1 MIMKQKLSIC
11 DSVKLYTKFL
21 ILNTI
26 INNMGCNMKEKPEIV
41 KILKQEE
48 LNGQLGTTVLEEKQY
63 KYFPSPE
70 SKNDEKNNVNE
81 IDKYKNFNSQTDAKN
96 TLKTLINLISDPVV
110 VVDKK
115 GKFLEISERVED
127 LTGVSRDQLLGSNF
141 MSVDFLTAKSKAI
154 LIKNFTKRMLGKNID
169 KYEIE
174 ATSKNGENIILEVNG
189 IKIDYD
195 GKPADLVM
203 FHDISHQKKTEK
215 ELKDSKEQWFHLLE
229 NIPDVIMTID
239 QDGKIL
245 TINHPIKGLKKEEVI
260 GKNLKEYESEE
271 HCHIRKDA
279 LKNVFETGKP
289 QTYEIV
295 GVDKDGQYNAWYETR
310 IIPVDYQDQNQ
321 KAIMISRDITER
333 KKTEKNLKEKIEE
346 LEKFQKVTVDRE
358 LSMIKL
364 KKEINKL
371 CEKCG
376 KKPKYKIEA

>member
-1 MIMKQKLSIC
+1 
-11 DSVKLYTKFL
+11 
-21 ILNTI
+21 
-26 INNMGCNMKEKPEIV
+26 MKEKPEIV

-63 KYFPSPE
+63 KYFSSPE

>member
-260 GKNLKEYESEE
+260 GKNLKEYESEK

-321 KAIMISRDITER
+321 KVIMISRDITER